1 MGRQEGGAH
10 CRVLNIGFRLINW
23 AENGAWE
30 RPPIQQQV
38 FAESGSVRYFRGR
51 CVAAAIGIE
60 TSIVA
65 LNIRTFFQS
74 PLSAPPSLLDAHL
87 VQ

>member
-30 RPPIQQQV
+30 RPPIQQQA
-38 FAESGSVRYFRGR
+38 FRNEFDAE
-51 CVAAAIGIE
+51 
-60 TSIVA
+60 
-65 LNIRTFFQS
+65 
-74 PLSAPPSLLDAHL
+74 LSTQKLEN
-87 VQ
+87 